1 MQALHINGNDLTLE
15 AVREVAQPDVRRPV
29 LLDPDAREAVNR
41 ARAVVDTLVANNRI
55 SYAITTGVGKLSD
68 VHIVG
73 DQVRELQINL
83 VRSHAV
89 GVGEPLSI
97 PDTRAMMLLRANSL
111 AKGNSGIRGISI
123 DTICEMLNR
132 GVTPMVPSQGSV
144 GASGD
149 LAPLAHLA
157 LALIGEGECLDEKG
171 GRIPSAEAL
180 KRAQIKPL
188 VLEAKEAVSL
198 INGTQAMLAIGILMV
213 LAAET
218 LVDTADVIGAM
229 ACDALKGTNVAFDER
244 IQKARPH
251 AGQIRTAANLRRL
264 LEQSQIRDS
273 HRDCGRVQDA
283 YSLRCIPQVHGAVRD
298 TLAHCRSV
306 FETETNSAVDN
317 PLVFVKNPKAMDG
330 EGDVLSGGNFHGEP
344 LAFALDFLA
353 IALSALAGISER
365 RLERMVN
372 PALSEGLPPFLAPGA
387 GMNSGFMMPQVTAA
401 ALVSE
406 NKVLSHPASVDS
418 ITTSGNKEDFV
429 SMGMTAASKL
439 KRVVENTRNTLAIEA
454 MAAAQA
460 IDFLAPLKTSKPL
473 QQAHAAIRA
482 VCATMEKDRVMY
494 RGFRTHCEF
503 DCERQAGRR
512 SALNILTK
520 ICPLE
525 ICHHDHEL
533 AEGKGPA
540 TRFSPTP
547 RCLMRSRRERIAVY
561 SHPLSALDSPRFNA
575 SPPRGAP
582 ELSAFSP

>member
-1 MQALHINGNDLTLE
+1 LNALHINGNDLTLE
-15 AVREVAQPDVRRPV
+15 AVREVAYPGIRRPV

-41 ARAVVDTLVANNRI
+41 ARAVVDALVAGNKI

-73 DQVRELQINL
+73 DQVRQLQINL

-97 PDTRAMMLLRANSL
+97 ADTRAMMILRANSL
-111 AKGNSGIRGISI
+111 AKGNSGVRAITI

-132 GVTPMVPSQGSV
+132 GVTPVVPSQGSV

-157 LALIGEGECLDEKG
+157 LALIGEGECFNEDAKG
-171 GRIPSAEAL
+171 ARMASAEAL

-198 INGTQAMLAIGILMV
+198 INGTQAMLAIGTLAL
-213 LAAET
+213 LAAER

-229 ACDALKGTNVAFDER
+229 ACDALQGTNVAFDER

-264 LEQSQIRDS
+264 LEQSEIRAS

-298 TLAHCRSV
+298 TLAHCRAV

-317 PLVFVKNPKAMDG
+317 PLVFVKNPKAADGDG
-330 EGDVLSGGNFHGEP
+330 EGDVLSGGNFHGQP

-353 IALSALAGISER
+353 IALTALAGISER

-372 PALSEGLPPFLAPGA
+372 PALNEGLPPFLAPGA

-406 NKVLSHPASVDS
+406 NKVLAHPASVDS

-429 SMGMTAASKL
+429 SMGMTAANKL
-439 KRVVENTRNTLAIEA
+439 KKVVENTRNTLAIEA

-482 VCATMEKDRVMY
+482 VCATMDKDRVMY
-494 RGFRTHCEF
+494 QDF
-503 DCERQAGRR
+503 A
-512 SALNILTK
+512 
-520 ICPLE
+520 
-525 ICHHDHEL
+525 
-533 AEGKGPA
+533 
-540 TRFSPTP
+540 
-547 RCLMRSRRERIAVY
+547 RIAE
-561 SHPLSALDSPRFNA
+561 LIA
-575 SPPRGAP
+575 SGKVAEVLR
-582 ELSAFSP
+582 